1 MPQTVVYICRVSE
14 RGRFILIFI
23 NTLKENFMIK
33 TNMYESPELEL
44 TEFRSEEGVFQSQI
58 ESVEKEDEIDWD

>member
-1 MPQTVVYICRVSE
+1 
-14 RGRFILIFI
+14 
-23 NTLKENFMIK
+23 
-33 TNMYESPELEL
+33 MYESPELEL